1 MVDTTFPV
9 IDKVRRVQAMDGFAH
24 QDYVKLLGNGGPY
37 KHSCVLPP
45 LSILNTA
52 SSQLLCL
59 LFEVHVCSGRLKTRV
74 NK

>member
-37 KHSCVLPP
+37 KQSCVLPP
-45 LSILNTA
+45 LSILNTGFITTPLPA
-52 SSQLLCL
+52 FRSTFL
-59 LFEVHVCSGRLKTRV
+59 
-74 NK
+74 